1 MSRTAIWYASVFLSA
16 AAACF
21 AQSREPSDAWL
32 MQNYRFAA
40 PPAPSEVQ
48 PVSPA
53 VAQLQE
59 IQNTT
64 LSILRKAD
72 FAGDFE
78 AALAAA
84 AQATAT
90 AQLIGAVTG
99 QLRPPQPPP
108 PPPGMQQQTPRE
120 PEPPKPAAL
129 APGSLGATL
138 VAFQDRTI
146 QPAAKLWTDGPMLH
160 YLTPQ
165 GAHGQVRLDF
175 VDWKRSAALNRKS
188 LSGLPARTAP

>member
-1 MSRTAIWYASVFLSA
+1 MSRAKTLSVSVSILATAT
-16 AAACF
+16 CF

-32 MQNYRFAA
+32 MQNYRFAG
-40 PPAPSEVQ
+40 PPAPGEIPQ
-48 PVSPA
+48 VSPT

-90 AQLIGAVTG
+90 AQLIGATTG
-99 QLRPPQPPP
+99 QLKPPQPPP
-108 PPPGMQQQTPRE
+108 PAAKE
-120 PEPPKPAAL
+120 PAPKGPAAYL
-129 APGSLGATL
+129 IAL
-138 VAFQDRTI
+138 QDRTI
-146 QPAAKLWTDGPMLH
+146 LTAPKVWTDGTMLH

-165 GAHGQVRLDF
+165 GAHGLVRLDR
-175 VDWKRSAALNRKS
+175 VDWKLSAALNRR
-188 LSGLPARTAP
+188 PDRE